1 LGHIFLCPHHNLG
14 RERKSGKGALKEV
27 GRFVTLRQFANHRG
41 DEPMEGNRQLVPLSK
56 PSRRATPSLR
66 ILYRILTVRYSTLS
80 SQDGR
85 KAWLHTLQRLAGYR
99 QRSAWSLRSLAE
111 RVLADPRADA
121 LLKVTVQVPH
131 NERLGQAL
139 CDALPGLQ
147 EAVVIP
153 SLPDP
158 SAVDLYLGMAAA
170 QIFGPHLRA
179 GQGIGFSG
187 GRTVTSLANA
197 LSLPLQKGSPVRLY
211 ALARFRG
218 QEVLG
223 ITAEGVVT
231 ELVTRHLWQNLEEIP
246 LPQECPVLALLDPTQ
261 VSPTDLDW
269 AFVGLGA
276 LQAGEVLVEF
286 PAACGFDWEWAQRMG
301 VVAELLFHP
310 FCADGL
316 PPTQPPRWL
325 SKVDTVPLTVLQ
337 TMVRADKPVVI
348 LAGGKGKAPALLA
361 VYRAQRAGG
370 LLFNRLVTDEAC
382 AQEVLRLLSGK
393 SVSLTSSLLA
403 HPDSGWERACQRFT
417 AVHWRFV
424 ARERCRQVKA
434 VAARMGVSRNTASK
448 LLWEA
453 LQGTP
458 PMVQVEVQ
466 APLPEPAYLLDMEM
480 ALLRRFG
487 LREARVVL
495 PLREEWAYPNIGFAA
510 AQLLLELLDKKEQ
523 VAVGLGSGRVRIV
536 LEALNLAHALK
547 TLPQLHCLDVWV
559 LENTPSDRWSLALS
573 GSAIANSLVLRYFGS
588 PEGER
593 LRVRL
598 YDGTSLPDMDIV
610 LVEIGGMYRP
620 ETPMFERALCWW
632 GLTVTEGEKV
642 AGQILNRPFDDD
654 GNPLPAGE
662 TVVAPPLETFRAWVK
677 AGVPVIGICYGR
689 DKWFGDVPR
698 AVFAAL
704 KGSFINCL
712 VTDASCAA
720 ALLACATKF

>member
-1 LGHIFLCPHHNLG
+1 
-14 RERKSGKGALKEV
+14 
-27 GRFVTLRQFANHRG
+27 
-41 DEPMEGNRQLVPLSK
+41 MEGDRRFIPPVPKLSGHK
-56 PSRRATPSLR
+56 AAPLR
-66 ILYRILTVRYSTLS
+66 TLYRLLAVRYSPPS
-80 SQDGR
+80 GQEGR
-85 KAWLHTLQRLAGYR
+85 SAWLHTLQSLAGYR
-99 QRSAWSLRSLAE
+99 HRSEWSLRSLAA
-111 RVLADPRADA
+111 RVLADPTADT
-121 LLKVTVQVPH
+121 LIKVTVQVPH

-153 SLPDP
+153 SLPDL

-187 GRTVTSLANA
+187 GRAVASLANA

-211 ALARFRG
+211 ALTRFRG

-223 ITAEGVVT
+223 ITAEGVVA
-231 ELVTRHLWQNLEEIP
+231 ELVTRHLWQNLGEIP
-246 LPQECPVLALLDPTQ
+246 LPQECPVLALLDPKQ

-276 LQAGEVLVEF
+276 LLAGEVLVEF

-316 PPTQPPRWL
+316 PPARPPRWL
-325 SKVDTVPLTVLQ
+325 IKVDTVPLTVLQ
-337 TMVRADKPVVI
+337 TMVRANKPVVI

-370 LLFNRLVTDEAC
+370 LLFNRLVTDEDC
-382 AQEVLRLLSGK
+382 ARELLRLLDSEA
-393 SVSLTSSLLA
+393 VFLPTCFRRLV
-403 HPDSGWERACQRFT
+403 HPDTRWKRTCQRFV

-424 ARERCRQVKA
+424 AQERCRQVKA
-434 VAARMGVSRNTASK
+434 VATRMGVSRNTASK
-448 LLWEA
+448 LLQEA
-453 LQGTP
+453 LQGRP
-458 PMVQVEVQ
+458 PMVQVEVR
-466 APLPEPAYLLDMEM
+466 APLPEPTYLLDIEM
-480 ALLRRFG
+480 ALLQRFG
-487 LREARVVL
+487 LQEARVVL
-495 PLREEWAYPNIGFAA
+495 PLWDEWAYPSIGTAA
-510 AQLLLELLDKKEQ
+510 AQLLLELLEKREQ
-523 VAVGLGSGRVRIV
+523 VKLGLGSGRVRAV
-536 LEALNLAHALK
+536 LEALHLAHVLK
-547 TLPQLHCLDVWV
+547 VLPRLSHLNVWV

-573 GSAIANSLVLRYFGS
+573 GSAIANSLMLRCFGL

-620 ETPMFERALCWW
+620 ETPMFERALRWW
-632 GLTVTEGEKV
+632 GLTATEGEKV

-654 GNPLPAGE
+654 GNPLPTGE
-662 TVVAPPLETFRAWVK
+662 TVVAPSLETFRAWVK
-677 AGVPVIGICYGR
+677 AGIPVIGICYGR

-704 KGSFINCL
+704 KGGFINCL

-720 ALLACATKF
+720 ALFARATKF

>member
-1 LGHIFLCPHHNLG
+1 MEGDRRFILPVPKPLGY
-14 RERKSGKGALKEV
+14 KAS
-27 GRFVTLRQFANHRG
+27 TLR
-41 DEPMEGNRQLVPLSK
+41 
-56 PSRRATPSLR
+56 T
-66 ILYRILTVRYSTLS
+66 LYRILTVRYSPPS
-80 SQDGR
+80 GQDGR
-85 KAWLHTLQRLAGYR
+85 SAWLHTLRNLAGYR
-99 QRSAWSLRSLAE
+99 HRSEWSLRSLAE
-111 RVLADPRADA
+111 RVLADPAADT
-121 LLKVTVQVPH
+121 LIKVTVQVPR

-158 SAVDLYLGMAAA
+158 SAVDLHLGMAAA
-170 QIFGPHLRA
+170 QIFGPHLQA
-179 GQGIGFSG
+179 GQGVGFSG
-187 GRTVTSLANA
+187 GHAVASLANA

-218 QEVLG
+218 REVLG
-223 ITAEGVVT
+223 ITAEGVVA

-286 PAACGFDWEWAQRMG
+286 PATCGFDWKWAQRMG

-316 PPTQPPRWL
+316 PPARPPRWL
-325 SKVDTVPLTVLQ
+325 SRVDTVPLTVLQ
-337 TMVRADKPVVI
+337 KMVRANKPVVI

-370 LLFNRLVTDEAC
+370 LLFNRLITDEEC
-382 AQEVLRLLSGK
+382 ARELLRLLDGEAGFLPTCFRRL
-393 SVSLTSSLLA
+393 VHHDT
-403 HPDSGWERACQRFT
+403 GWKRTCQRFT

-434 VAARMGVSRNTASK
+434 VAVRMGVSRNTASK
-448 LLWEA
+448 LLREA
-453 LQGTP
+453 LQGSP

-466 APLPEPAYLLDMEM
+466 TPLPEPAYLLDREM
-480 ALLRRFG
+480 VLLQRFG
-487 LREARVVL
+487 LQEARVVL
-495 PLREEWAYPNIGFAA
+495 PLRDEWAYPSIGFAA
-510 AQLLLELLDKKEQ
+510 AQLLLELLEKREQ
-523 VAVGLGSGRVRIV
+523 VRLGLGSGRIRAV
-536 LEALNLAHALK
+536 LEAFHLAHALK
-547 TLPQLHCLDVWV
+547 ALSRLRCLDVWV

-573 GSAIANSLVLRYFGS
+573 GSAIANSLMLRCFGL

-598 YDGTSLPDMDIV
+598 YDGTLLPDMDIV

-620 ETPMFERALCWW
+620 ETPMFERALRWW
-632 GLTVTEGEKV
+632 GLTAMEGKKV

-654 GNPLPAGE
+654 GNPLPTSE
-662 TVVAPPLETFRAWVK
+662 TVIAPPLETFRSWVK
-677 AGVPVIGICYGR
+677 AGVPVIGLCYGR
-689 DKWFGDVPR
+689 DKWFVDVPH
-698 AVFAAL
+698 AVLAAL
-704 KGSFINCL
+704 KGGFINCL

-720 ALLACATKF
+720 ALFAHATKF

>member
-1 LGHIFLCPHHNLG
+1 MKGDRRFIPSVPKLSGHKAAP
-14 RERKSGKGALKEV
+14 
-27 GRFVTLRQFANHRG
+27 LR
-41 DEPMEGNRQLVPLSK
+41 
-56 PSRRATPSLR
+56 T
-66 ILYRILTVRYSTLS
+66 LYRILAVRYSSLS

-85 KAWLHTLQRLAGYR
+85 SAWLRTLRRLAGYR
-99 QRSAWSLRSLAE
+99 HRSEWSLRSLVE
-111 RVLADPRADA
+111 RVLAEPMADT
-121 LLKVTVQVPH
+121 LLKVAVLVPC

-158 SAVDLYLGMAAA
+158 SAMNMYLGMAAA
-170 QIFGPHLRA
+170 QVFGPRLRA

-187 GRTVTSLANA
+187 GRAVASLANA

-211 ALARFRG
+211 ALTRFRG

-223 ITAEGVVT
+223 ITAEGVVA
-231 ELVTRHLWQNLEEIP
+231 ELVTRHLWQNLGEIP

-276 LQAGEVLVEF
+276 LLAGEVLVEF

-316 PPTQPPRWL
+316 PPSRPPRWL
-325 SKVDTVPLTVLQ
+325 SRVDTVPLTVLQ
-337 TMVRADKPVVI
+337 TMVRANKPVIV
-348 LAGGKGKAPALLA
+348 LAGGKEKAPALLA

-370 LLFNRLVTDEAC
+370 LLFNRLVTDEDC
-382 AQEVLRLLSGK
+382 ARELLRLLDGD
-393 SVSLTSSLLA
+393 VASLPPYSQRLA
-403 HPDSGWERACQRFT
+403 HRDNGWGRTCQRFV

-434 VAARMGVSRNTASK
+434 VATRMGVSRNTASK
-448 LLWEA
+448 LLREA

-458 PMVQVEVQ
+458 PMVRVEVH
-466 APLPEPAYLLDMEM
+466 APLPEPPSLLDAEM
-480 ALLRRFG
+480 ALVRQFG
-487 LREARVVL
+487 LQEARVVL
-495 PLREEWAYPNIGFAA
+495 PLRDEWAYPSIGTAA
-510 AQLLLELLDKKEQ
+510 AQLLLELLEKREQ
-523 VAVGLGSGRVRIV
+523 ATVGLGSGRVRAV

-547 TLPQLHCLDVWV
+547 VLPRLSHLNVWV

-573 GSAIANSLVLRYFGS
+573 GSAIANSLMLRCFGL

-593 LRVRL
+593 LWVRL

-620 ETPMFERALCWW
+620 ETPMFERALRWW
-632 GLTVTEGEKV
+632 GLTATEGEKV

-662 TVVAPPLETFRAWVK
+662 TVVAPPLEVFRAWVK
-677 AGVPVIGICYGR
+677 AGVPVIGVCYGR
-689 DKWFGDVPR
+689 DKWFTDVPR

-704 KGSFINCL
+704 KGGFINCL
-712 VTDASCAA
+712 VTDASCATT
-720 ALLACATKF
+720 LLARATGR

>member
-1 LGHIFLCPHHNLG
+1 
-14 RERKSGKGALKEV
+14 
-27 GRFVTLRQFANHRG
+27 
-41 DEPMEGNRQLVPLSK
+41 MEGDRRFIPPVPKLSGHK
-56 PSRRATPSLR
+56 AAPLR
-66 ILYRILTVRYSTLS
+66 TLYRLLAVRYSPPS
-80 SQDGR
+80 GQEGR
-85 KAWLHTLQRLAGYR
+85 SAWLHTLQSLAGYR
-99 QRSAWSLRSLAE
+99 HRSEWSLRSLAA
-111 RVLADPRADA
+111 RVLADPTADT
-121 LLKVTVQVPH
+121 LIKLTVQVPH

-153 SLPDP
+153 SLPDL

-187 GRTVTSLANA
+187 GRAVASLANA

-211 ALARFRG
+211 ALTRFRG

-223 ITAEGVVT
+223 ITAEGVVA
-231 ELVTRHLWQNLEEIP
+231 ELVTRHLWQNLGEIP

-276 LQAGEVLVEF
+276 LLAGEVLVEF

-316 PPTQPPRWL
+316 PPARPPRWL
-325 SKVDTVPLTVLQ
+325 IKVDTVPLTVLQ
-337 TMVRADKPVVI
+337 TMVRANKPVVI

-370 LLFNRLVTDEAC
+370 LLFNRLVTDEDC
-382 AQEVLRLLSGK
+382 ARELLRLLDSEA
-393 SVSLTSSLLA
+393 VFLPTCFRRLV
-403 HPDSGWERACQRFT
+403 HPDTRWKRTCQRFF

-424 ARERCRQVKA
+424 AQERCRQVKA
-434 VAARMGVSRNTASK
+434 VATRMGVSRNTASK
-448 LLWEA
+448 LLQEA
-453 LQGTP
+453 LQGRP
-458 PMVQVEVQ
+458 PMVQVEVR
-466 APLPEPAYLLDMEM
+466 APLPEPTYLLDIEM
-480 ALLRRFG
+480 ALLQRFG
-487 LREARVVL
+487 LQEARVVL
-495 PLREEWAYPNIGFAA
+495 PLWDEWAYPSIGTAA
-510 AQLLLELLDKKEQ
+510 AQLLLELLEKREQ
-523 VAVGLGSGRVRIV
+523 VKLGLGSGRVRAV
-536 LEALNLAHALK
+536 LEALHLAHVLK
-547 TLPQLHCLDVWV
+547 VLPRLSHLNVWV

-573 GSAIANSLVLRYFGS
+573 GSAIANSLMLRCFGL

-620 ETPMFERALCWW
+620 ETPMFERALRWW
-632 GLTVTEGEKV
+632 GLTATEGEKV

-654 GNPLPAGE
+654 GNPLPTGE
-662 TVVAPPLETFRAWVK
+662 TVVAPSLETFRAWVK
-677 AGVPVIGICYGR
+677 AGIPVIGICYGR

-704 KGSFINCL
+704 KGGFINCL

-720 ALLACATKF
+720 ALFARATKF